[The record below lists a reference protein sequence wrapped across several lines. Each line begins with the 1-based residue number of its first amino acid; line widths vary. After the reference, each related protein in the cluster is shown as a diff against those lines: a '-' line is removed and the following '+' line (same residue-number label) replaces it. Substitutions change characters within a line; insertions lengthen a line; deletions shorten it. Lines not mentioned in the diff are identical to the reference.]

1 MKYIFIVAAFNAL
14 FFAVLLLQKKPK
26 ARHDK
31 ILFYWLLYLGLFT
44 AFYAFSFHEL
54 FVQVQPLSSFMISMF
69 LLHGPFL
76 YLYVESLTSGMKR
89 LTAGGLLH
97 FVPFASFFL
106 YLLISLWFPEY
117 SSRIRLDHVTVAI
130 MPPIAFVVFL
140 LITASSGPAYFVVSY
155 LRLRR
160 INISILNNFS
170 ATKEVN
176 LGWLNTLVYIFGT
189 IWSAL
194 IVIAVIHHIFHYA
207 SMAFCT
213 DGLFLS
219 LSAFIIMVGY
229 FGLRQKEIFTQFPID
244 DHPFVTDP
252 KTKYQSMSLSES
264 EVDNLVGRISSVMEH
279 EKPFLNP
286 TVTLPELASLVSI
299 PSYQLS
305 RVINEKFGCNF
316 FDFINAYRVNEVKS
330 RLNHPD
336 YSNFS
341 LLGIAYDSGFNSKS
355 AFNRIFKKMTGL
367 TPSEYKKS
375 DPNAQ

>member
-1 MKYIFIVAAFNAL
+1 MKYIFLIAAFDAI

-26 ARHDK
+26 ALHDK
-31 ILFYWLLYLGLFT
+31 ILFYWLIYLGLFT
-44 AFYAFSFHEL
+44 AFYAFTFHEI
-54 FVQVQPLSSFMISMF
+54 FFQIQHISSFIISLF

-76 YLYVESLTSGMKR
+76 YLYVESLTSCKKR
-89 LTAGGLLH
+89 LTKSDLIH
-97 FVPFASFFL
+97 FIPFISFFL
-106 YLLISLWFPEY
+106 YLSISLWFPEY
-117 SSRIRLDHVTVAI
+117 SLRIRLDHVTIDVK
-130 MPPIAFVVFL
+130 PPFEFVIFL
-140 LITASSGPAYFVVSY
+140 LITAFSGPVYFIASF
-155 LRLRR
+155 LKFKN

-170 ATKEVN
+170 TTEEIN
-176 LGWLNTLVYIFGT
+176 LDWLKTLVYIFGI

-219 LSAFIIMVGY
+219 LSAFIILVGY
-229 FGLRQKEIFTQFPID
+229 FGLRQKEIFTRFAKE
-244 DHPFVTDP
+244 DHVLLVDQ
-252 KTKYQSMSLSES
+252 KAKYQSMNLSEIEFS
-264 EVDNLVGRISSVMEH
+264 DFIGRINHTMEH

-286 TVTLPELASLVSI
+286 DITLPELASLVDI

-316 FDFINAYRVNEVKS
+316 FDFINGYRVNEVK
-330 RLNHPD
+330 RKLNDPAF
-336 YSNFS
+336 SNLS

-375 DPNAQ
+375 SQSS